1 MDRRRFCAATGALLL
16 PAASS
21 NAAPGREERVAFSE
35 GSEPPRQAMPDP
47 SCDCHMH
54 IYDDRFPAAP
64 NATLRPPN
72 AKVDDYRALQA
83 RLGTTRT
90 VVVTPSTYG
99 TDNGCMLDALGRF
112 GANAR
117 GIAVLDTTVTNAEL
131 NRLAE
136 AGVRGIRFN
145 MAVGSVTTI
154 DMIEPLAKR
163 ANDFGWHIQINMPP
177 DQLVANESLLL
188 RLPTPIVFDHMARVP
203 VEVSPQREMVLSV
216 VRRVVESGRGWVKL
230 TAPYLGSK
238 RGSPAYDDAGL
249 VVADLVKLGPE
260 RMLWGT
266 DWPHPTHQQHL
277 PDDAV
282 IVDRFF
288 QWVPDEAQRRRILID
303 NPQVLYRF

>member
-1 MDRRRFCAATGALLL
+1 
-16 PAASS
+16 
-21 NAAPGREERVAFSE
+21 
-35 GSEPPRQAMPDP
+35 MPDP

-72 AKVDDYRALQA
+72 ATVDDYRSLQA

-99 TDNGCMLDALGRF
+99 TDNRCMLDALGRF

-154 DMIEPLAKR
+154 EMIEPLAKR
-163 ANDFGWHIQINMPP
+163 VNDFGWHIQVNMPP
-177 DQLVANESLLL
+177 DQLVVNESLLL

-203 VEVSPQREMVLSV
+203 VEMSPQRETGPHGSEAGCGLREGLGQADGTLS
-216 VRRVVESGRGWVKL
+216 RFEARAAHLSRCRSGRGRSRQARTRADAL
-230 TAPYLGSK
+230 GNRLAPSDASTASF
-238 RGSPAYDDAGL
+238 R
-249 VVADLVKLGPE
+249 
-260 RMLWGT
+260 
-266 DWPHPTHQQHL
+266 
-277 PDDAV
+277 
-282 IVDRFF
+282 
-288 QWVPDEAQRRRILID
+288 
-303 NPQVLYRF
+303 

>member
-1 MDRRRFCAATGALLL
+1 MHRRRFIAAAGALVF

-21 NAAPGREERVAFSE
+21 NGAPGREERVAFSE

-72 AKVDDYRALQA
+72 ATVDDYRSLQA

-99 TDNGCMLDALGRF
+99 TDNRMLDALGRF

-117 GIAVLDTTVTNAEL
+117 GY
-131 NRLAE
+131 RR
-136 AGVRGIRFN
+136 AGYNGDERRAQSSCRGRC
-145 MAVGSVTTI
+145 AGDPLQYGGGSVTTI
-154 DMIEPLAKR
+154 AMIEPLAKR
-163 ANDFGWHIQINMPP
+163 VNDFGWHIQVNMPP

-188 RLPTPIVFDHMARVP
+188 RLPTPIVFDHMARPRGNVAAARNGP
-203 VEVSPQREMVLSV
+203 HGSEAGCGLREGLGQADGTLS
-216 VRRVVESGRGWVKL
+216 RFEAWAAHLSRCRPGRGRSRQAR
-230 TAPYLGSK
+230 TRA
-238 RGSPAYDDAGL
+238 DAL
-249 VVADLVKLGPE
+249 S
-260 RMLWGT
+260 T

-277 PDDAV
+277 RDDAML
-282 IVDRFF
+282 VDRFF
-288 QWVPDEAQRRRILID
+288 QWVPDEAHRQRILVD
-303 NPQVLYRF
+303 NPQVLYPL